1 MSLYTSVC
9 LDLTGFVYFNVFLFL
24 FYLREKKDM
33 QLDGYGGWKIWERLR
48 VGKEYDQNTL

>member
-24 FYLREKKDM
+24 FYLRENKDM